1 MNWRHYL
8 LLASLGLALSTTV
21 AAFQPVPGYMDADY
35 YYAGGLQLAAGRGFS
50 EPFLWNYLDDPA
62 GLPHPAFSY
71 WMPLTSL
78 LAALG
83 MTLTGHHNWFAARL
97 GFLALSAI
105 LPPLT
110 AALSYSLTSR
120 RDLALTAG
128 LLAVFSGFY
137 APYLPVTDTFGLYM
151 LFGALFFLIVNRK
164 SSIVN
169 SLLLGLLAGLMHL
182 SRADGVLWL
191 LLALLVVVLQKP
203 IHHSS
208 SITFYELLLVF

>member
-1 MNWRHYL
+1 
-8 LLASLGLALSTTV
+8 
-21 AAFQPVPGYMDADY
+21 
-35 YYAGGLQLAAGRGFS
+35 
-50 EPFLWNYLDDPA
+50 
-62 GLPHPAFSY
+62 
-71 WMPLTSL
+71 MPLTSL

-137 APYLPVTDTFGLYM
+137 ALYLPVTDTFGLYM

-169 SLLLGLLAGLMHL
+169 SLLLGLLAGFMHL
-182 SRADGVLWL
+182 SRADGVLWM